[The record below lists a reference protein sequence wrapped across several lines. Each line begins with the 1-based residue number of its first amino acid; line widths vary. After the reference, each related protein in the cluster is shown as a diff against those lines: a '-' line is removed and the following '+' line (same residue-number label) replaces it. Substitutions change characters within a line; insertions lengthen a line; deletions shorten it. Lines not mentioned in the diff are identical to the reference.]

1 MDSQRQQLSL
11 LGWGTARGDRPSI
24 DALRKTLPAWAPA
37 GTAGH
42 FLKYADEQTVMA
54 VAALDQAIR
63 TQELPSLEF
72 AKWAII
78 AAPRFIG
85 RIAGTATLAR
95 YSRGGGPA
103 ISPHV
108 IPQHS
113 LHSISGALSIL
124 LASKMPNFGVG
135 GTSHSLTEGLVASL
149 TFPFVDCQGI
159 WLVAT
164 SWEPE
169 PQIDEQGNCIN
180 EPVCLAA
187 ALAFQMAAPA
197 VRCGT
202 LRFEERR
209 GLQPRS
215 EAQATTETADLCRR
229 LAATA
234 SGGPAVASSWSFAG
248 NRIVLEVNQP
258 ARVKSLAA

>member
-1 MDSQRQQLSL
+1 MEPQSQELPL

-24 DALRKTLPAWAPA
+24 DALRKNLPEWAPA

-54 VAALDQAIR
+54 VAAVDQAIR
-63 TQELPSLEF
+63 TQNLPADPF

-124 LASKMPNFGVG
+124 LSSRKPNFGVG
-135 GTSHSLTEGLVASL
+135 GTSHSLREGLLAAL
-149 TFPFVDCQGI
+149 TFPFVDCEGV

-164 SWEPE
+164 SWDPE
-169 PQIDEQGNCIN
+169 PQLDDAGCCTN
-180 EPVCLAA
+180 EPACLAA
-187 ALAFQMAAPA
+187 ALAFQRASPA
-197 VRCGT
+197 MGRGT
-202 LRFEERR
+202 LRFAR
-209 GLQPRS
+209 GGDRWPAS
-215 EAQATTETADLCRR
+215 NEPATTETADLCRR
-229 LAATA
+229 LATI
-234 SGGPAVASSWSFAG
+234 SPGGALACSWQFG
-248 NRIVLEVNQP
+248 GQTIDLEVNQP
-258 ARVKSLAA
+258 APANLLAA